1 MADSKDPKANEAR
14 PGAVKPPVLDL
25 KARAVGAEAVK
36 PEPSKSDA
44 GTAGATS
51 AASAAGASKPA
62 GANAPGTGATGSS
75 ASADRPKPGDKSTE
89 KPKPK
94 AVVEESS
101 GFGFGAALVGGLLGL
116 GAAYGLAYA
125 GLWPTPP
132 APVAVADPRLADFGK
147 AIPELE
153 TVTQTTQSELAT
165 LNQRIAALEQAE
177 PAVAPEAAAP
187 LDLGGVQSD
196 IAALSARVD
205 SLAEAPATA
214 ANSGAV
220 DALRGDFTAL
230 GGRIDELAARV
241 GTAEASLRT
250 LEGTVSETSAT
261 LAKQPGDIGA
271 VLQLPLILSGLETAF
286 ATGRPYETE
295 IATLRAAAPKADIP
309 TLIANQAAQG
319 LTRPDVIAREFDA
332 VLPAI
337 LAGRPSDPDAQ
348 WQDGALDWLAGAI
361 ALRPTGEIDGD
372 TPDAITSR
380 LIGAVERRDFAS
392 AQSLLESLPPAMQAA
407 AGDVPA
413 LIAEQ
418 AQAEAFLQSLRNSAL
433 SGEVAQ

>member
-1 MADSKDPKANEAR
+1 MADSKDPKANQAS

-25 KARAVGAEAVK
+25 KARPVGGDAAK
-36 PEPSKSDA
+36 PEVSKPDA
-44 GTAGATS
+44 GASS
-51 AASAAGASKPA
+51 AASSGKPA
-62 GANAPGTGATGSS
+62 GPSGPTGAATPV
-75 ASADRPKPGDKSTE
+75 D
-89 KPKPK
+89 KPKPSDK
-94 AVVEESS
+94 PADKPKPAAVVEESS

-125 GLWPTPP
+125 GLWPAPP

-165 LNQRIAALEQAE
+165 LTQRIGALEQAE
-177 PAVAPEAAAP
+177 PVAAPAAATTP
-187 LDLGGVQSD
+187 VDLSGVESE
-196 IAALSARVD
+196 ISALASRLD
-205 SLAEAPATA
+205 SLADAPAPTA
-214 ANSGAV
+214 DNGAV
-220 DALRGDFTAL
+220 DGLRSDLAEL
-230 GGRIDELAARV
+230 GTRIDELAGRL
-241 GTAEASLRT
+241 GSAEANLRT
-250 LEGTVSETSAT
+250 LDTTVSETSAT

-295 IATLRAAAPKADIP
+295 LATLRAAAPKADIP
-309 TLIANQAAQG
+309 TSIANKAAEG
-319 LTRPDVIAREFDA
+319 LTRPDVVARQFDA

-337 LAGRPSDPDAQ
+337 LAGRPSDPNAQ
-348 WQDGALDWLAGAI
+348 WQDGALDWFAGAI
-361 ALRPTGEIDGD
+361 ALRPTGEIEGD

-380 LIGAVERRDFAS
+380 LVGAVGRRDFAD
-392 AQSLLESLPPAMQAA
+392 AQALLESLPPSMQAA

-418 AQAEAFLQSLRNSAL
+418 AQAEAFLQSLRSSAL